1 MTLESG
7 DCDGGLGTRLRT
19 IILNLNH
26 PYDFTI
32 SDWVLN
38 GDYYSIFLTIPL
50 HDAGFYPIIQSYEKV
65 GSQYVS
71 VGFDSIILQANGD
84 FEIRVLSDPDLRF
97 EGRLILDQ

>member
-32 SDWVLN
+32 PDWVKAEVDRVIRTHMS
-38 GDYYSIFLTIPL
+38 GMP
-50 HDAGFYPIIQSYEKV
+50 SYMEAQELFNAHREI
-65 GSQYVS
+65 SES
-71 VGFDSIILQANGD
+71 VKENILRGVWHSHRGA
-84 FEIRVLSDPDLRF
+84 S
-97 EGRLILDQ
+97 

>member
-7 DCDGGLGTRLRT
+7 DCLGLGSRLNT
-19 IILNLNH
+19 ILLSLNH
-26 PYDFTI
+26 PYNFTV

-38 GDYYSIFLTIPL
+38 GAYYSIFLTTAI
-50 HDAGFYPIIQSYEKV
+50 HDANQYPVIQSYEKV

-71 VGFDSIILQANGD
+71 VQFDSIIMETNGD

-97 EGRLILDQ
+97 EGRIILDQ

>member
-7 DCDGGLGTRLRT
+7 DCSGGLGSRLRSIT
-19 IILNLNH
+19 RVLNH

-38 GDYYSIFLTIPL
+38 GAYYSIFLTTAI
-50 HDAGFYPIIQSYEKV
+50 HDSDQYPVMQSYEKV

-71 VGFDSIILQANGD
+71 VQFDSIIMEPNGD
-84 FEIRVLSDPDLRF
+84 FEIRVLSNPDLRF
-97 EGRLILDQ
+97 NGRLILDH